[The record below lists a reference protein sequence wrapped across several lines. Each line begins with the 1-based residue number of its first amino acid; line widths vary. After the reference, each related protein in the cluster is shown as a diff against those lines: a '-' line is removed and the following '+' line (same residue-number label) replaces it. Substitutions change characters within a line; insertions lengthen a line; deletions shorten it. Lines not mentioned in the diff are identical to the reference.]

1 MDKAQLTTYMQG
13 TLTVKA
19 QDVANLAILAHEMRV
34 RFSDP
39 RLRSCT
45 RGLFA
50 ETIEAVDAL
59 VLHAGQSEEQR

>member
-13 TLTVKA
+13 TMTVKA

-50 ETIEAVDAL
+50 ETIEAVDEL
-59 VLHAGQSEEQR
+59 IKNAGSTEEE